1 MLQPVFGDIGI
12 EPRIIYDRR
21 KVQRKDQPQR
31 QRRQRRR
38 EKEPSILSHQ
48 FQHAENIARLES
60 SSVWESALWFP
71 IARLAP
77 DLVSTV
83 SNRELTGRRP
93 QHTMN
98 DKPSMAEPVFYD
110 PERARWK
117 RLRRLVDALVAVLSA
132 LVIFFVYTTLR
143 DERLPELLFSP
154 QKRAFKALKESEK
167 EKARERQKK
176 LASRSHRKSKLP
188 ASEVKLNQEEGIRAA
203 FYVPWDAASFSSL
216 RDYSRQ
222 IDLLYPD
229 WLHVLTPDGRLQGVD
244 DQTNT
249 FFDVVQSNRVRSVDD
264 RVMPLLKAED
274 ATMEVFPMV
283 NNFDGTEWV
292 GGITDFL
299 NDPSARAVFRQQ
311 VGVYLSSDRFRGLM
325 VDFEAFPSVGQP
337 GYVALLN
344 ELASDLHARGMKL
357 YVSVPAH
364 NPEFNYA
371 AIAGPAD
378 GVVVMNYDEHYPGA
392 ASGPVASQD
401 WFVDNL
407 KYIVKAIPKE
417 KVICAIAN
425 YGYDWVLKPK
435 KGKIPPDA
443 RDHTVSAQ
451 EAWLEARDSDE
462 DVTFDDDALNPHFSY
477 LDEHSLRHD
486 VWFLD
491 AVTALNH
498 MRAAQTLGI
507 QTFAL
512 WRLGGEDRTLWRIW
526 DVPGEAGATD
536 KLRDVPPGQDVDMEG
551 QGEILRIEDRPT
563 HGTRDFT
570 IDAGTK
576 LITDENFQSLPEPYR
591 VARYGYT
598 PNKVALTFDDGPD
611 PDWTP
616 KILDALKKEHA
627 SATFFLIGIQ
637 TDKFPGLAER
647 IYREGHAIGNH
658 TFTHPDVSNISST
671 QMKVELNLTE
681 RLFASLVGVRV
692 VLMRPPYAIDEEPD
706 TADQVRPLEF
716 AQDLGY
722 ITVGNRID
730 PNDWSDKPRHHTAEE
745 ISTYVLAHLP
755 PCGPNDLRC
764 GNIVLLHDGG
774 GNRAETLRALPMII
788 DGIRA
793 RGLEVAPV
801 YELLGK
807 TRADV
812 MAPLTT
818 RELWAARLDGLGF
831 WLFEA
836 GIVAITWIFFLGD
849 LLMTGRLLFI
859 GTAAV
864 YDRLQ
869 EKIFGRPA
877 EVASY
882 KPKVAVLIPAYNEEK
897 VVERTVRAALNSN
910 YPNLRVIVID
920 DGSRDRTLEVARRA
934 FAREEAA
941 GRVLILTKPNSGKA
955 EALNYG
961 IEHIGD
967 AELFVGIDADT
978 VIASDAISRLVP
990 HFINPKVGAIAGNAK
1005 VGNRVNLW
1013 TRWQALEYITS
1024 QNFERRA
1031 LDVLGAV
1038 SVVPGAIGAWR
1049 VSAVRE
1055 AGGYQIDTVAE
1066 DADLTM
1072 ALLRRGYRVEYED
1085 MALAYTEAP
1094 TSANGLMRQRFRWS
1108 FGILQAVYKHSGV
1121 FARKGALGFVA
1132 LPNIVIF
1139 QILLP
1144 LVSPLIDIMFAVGA
1158 IWYFIQKHFHPD
1170 STDPASFHKLVAFFF
1185 VFLVVDFLA
1194 SALAFALERRRPDD
1208 KEDSWLLTQ
1217 VWLQRFAYRQLFSV
1231 VLFRTLKR
1239 ALEGRRFAWDKL
1251 ERTAAVKYVPS
1262 ENRDSVNVP

>member
-1 MLQPVFGDIGI
+1 
-12 EPRIIYDRR
+12 
-21 KVQRKDQPQR
+21 
-31 QRRQRRR
+31 
-38 EKEPSILSHQ
+38 
-48 FQHAENIARLES
+48 
-60 SSVWESALWFP
+60 
-71 IARLAP
+71 
-77 DLVSTV
+77 
-83 SNRELTGRRP
+83 
-93 QHTMN
+93 
-98 DKPSMAEPVFYD
+98 MAEPVFYD

-117 RLRRLVDALVAVLSA
+117 RLRRLVDGLVLAITA
-132 LVIFFVYTTLR
+132 LVIFFVYTSLR

-154 QKRAFKALKESEK
+154 QKRAFKALKENEK
-167 EKARERQKK
+167 EKARDRQKK
-176 LASRSHRKSKLP
+176 LANRSHRKSKLP
-188 ASEVKLNQEEGIRAA
+188 GSEVKLNQEEGIRAA

-216 RDYSRQ
+216 RDYARQ

-229 WLHVLTPDGRLQGVD
+229 WLHVLTSDGRLQGVD
-244 DQTNT
+244 DQTNK
-249 FFDVVQSNRVRSVDD
+249 FFDVVQNNHVRSVDD
-264 RVMPLLKAED
+264 RVMPFLKTED
-274 ATMEVFPMV
+274 PAMEVFPMV
-283 NNFDGTEWV
+283 NNFDGIEWV

-299 NDPSARAVFRQQ
+299 NNPNSRAAFRQQ
-311 VGVYLSSDRFRGLM
+311 VGMYLSSDRFGGLI

-344 ELASDLHARGMKL
+344 ELSSDLHARGMKL
-357 YVSVPAH
+357 YVAVPAH
-364 NPEFNYA
+364 NQEFDYA
-371 AIAGPAD
+371 GIAAPAD

-407 KYIVKAIPKE
+407 KFAVKVIPRE
-417 KVICAIAN
+417 KIICAIAN

-435 KGKIPPDA
+435 TGKLPHDA
-443 RDHTVSAQ
+443 RDSSVSVQ
-451 EAWLEARDSDE
+451 EAWLAARDSDV
-462 DVTFDDDALNPHFSY
+462 DVVFDDDALNPHFSY
-477 LDEHSLRHD
+477 LDERSLRHD

-498 MRAAQTLGI
+498 MRAAQMLGI

-512 WRLGGEDRTLWRIW
+512 WKLGGEDRTLWRVW
-526 DVPGEAGATD
+526 DVPGDPGAAA
-536 KLRDVPPGQDVDMEG
+536 KLRSVPPGQDVDMEG

-563 HGTRDFT
+563 PGIRDLT
-570 IDAGTK
+570 IDPNSK

-591 VARYGYT
+591 VARYGYS

-611 PDWTP
+611 PEWTP
-616 KILDALKKEHA
+616 KILDVLKREHA
-627 SATFFLIGIQ
+627 TATFFLIGIQ
-637 TDKFPGLAER
+637 TDNFSGLAKR
-647 IYREGHAIGNH
+647 IYNEGNTIGNH
-658 TFTHPDVSNISST
+658 TFTHPDVSNIST
-671 QMKVELNLTE
+671 THFKVELNLTE

-692 VLMRPPYAIDEEPD
+692 TLLRPPYAIDEEPD
-706 TADQVRPLEF
+706 TADQVKPLEF

-730 PNDWSDKPRHHTAEE
+730 PNDWNDKPRRHTAEE
-745 ISTYVLAHLP
+745 ISAYVLAHLP
-755 PCGPNDLRC
+755 PCGPDDLRC
-764 GNIVLLHDGG
+764 GNIILLHDGG
-774 GNRAETLRALPMII
+774 GNRAETVRALPMII
-788 DGIRA
+788 DGVRA
-793 RGLEVAPV
+793 RGLEIAPV
-801 YELLGK
+801 YDLFGK

-836 GIVAITWIFFLGD
+836 GIVGITWIFFLGD

-859 GTAAV
+859 GAAAV
-864 YDRLQ
+864 YDRLR
-869 EKIFGRPA
+869 EKIFGKPA

-897 VVERTVRAALNSN
+897 VIVRTVRAALNSN

-920 DGSRDRTLEVARRA
+920 DGSRDRTLDVARAA
-934 FAREEAA
+934 FVREEAA
-941 GRVLILTKPNSGKA
+941 GRVIILTKLNSGKA

-961 IEHIGD
+961 IEHIED

-990 HFINPKVGAIAGNAK
+990 HFINPRVGAIAGNAK

-1049 VSAVRE
+1049 VSAVRDV
-1055 AGGYQIDTVAE
+1055 GGYQIDTVAE

-1094 TSANGLMRQRFRWS
+1094 TNANGLMRQRFRWS
-1108 FGILQAVYKHSGV
+1108 FGILQAVYKHSQV
-1121 FARKGALGFVA
+1121 FGRKGALGFVA

-1158 IWYFIQKHFHPD
+1158 VWYFIQKHFHPD

-1208 KEDSWLLTQ
+1208 KEDVWLLSQ

-1231 VLFRTLKR
+1231 VLFKTLKR

>member
-1 MLQPVFGDIGI
+1 
-12 EPRIIYDRR
+12 
-21 KVQRKDQPQR
+21 
-31 QRRQRRR
+31 
-38 EKEPSILSHQ
+38 
-48 FQHAENIARLES
+48 
-60 SSVWESALWFP
+60 
-71 IARLAP
+71 
-77 DLVSTV
+77 
-83 SNRELTGRRP
+83 
-93 QHTMN
+93 
-98 DKPSMAEPVFYD
+98 MAEPVFYD
-110 PERARWK
+110 PQRARWK
-117 RLRRLVDALVAVLSA
+117 RLRRLVDAVVAALSA
-132 LVIFFVYTTLR
+132 LIIFFVYTTLR

-154 QKRAFKALKESEK
+154 QRRVFKALKENEK
-167 EKARERQKK
+167 DKARERQKK
-176 LASRSHRKSKLP
+176 LALRSHRKSKLA

-216 RDYSRQ
+216 RDFSRQ

-229 WLHVLTPDGRLQGVD
+229 WLHVLTPDGHLQAVD
-244 DQTNT
+244 DQTNK
-249 FFDVVQSNRVRSVDD
+249 FFDVVQNNHVRSVDD

-274 ATMEVFPMV
+274 NSMEVFPMV
-283 NNFDGTEWV
+283 NNFDGTEFV
-292 GGITDFL
+292 EGITGFL
-299 NDPSARAVFRQQ
+299 NDPAARALFRQQ
-311 VGVYLSSDRFRGLM
+311 VGMYLSSDHFRGLM
-325 VDFEAFPSVGQP
+325 VDFEAFPKVGQL

-344 ELASDLHARGMKL
+344 ELSSDLHARGMKL

-364 NPEFNYA
+364 NEDYDYP
-371 AIAGPAD
+371 AIAAPAD

-392 ASGPVASQD
+392 ASGPVSSQD
-401 WFVDNL
+401 WFVENL
-407 KYIVKAIPKE
+407 KFAVSVIPRE
-417 KVICAIAN
+417 KLICAIAN

-435 KGKIPPDA
+435 NGKLPSDEK
-443 RDHTVSAQ
+443 DHSVSVQ
-451 EAWLEARDSDE
+451 EAWLAARDSDE
-462 DVTFDDDALNPHFSY
+462 DVTYDDDALNPHFSY
-477 LDEHSLRHD
+477 LDERSLRHD

-507 QTFAL
+507 ETFAL
-512 WRLGGEDRTLWRIW
+512 WKLGGEDRSIWRVW
-526 DVPGEAGATD
+526 DMPGDVGAAD
-536 KLRDVPPGQDVDMEG
+536 KLHSVPPGQDVDMEG
-551 QGEILRIEDRPT
+551 QGEILRIEDRPSP
-563 HGTRDFT
+563 GTRDLT
-570 IDAGTK
+570 IDPKTK
-576 LITDENFQSLPEPYR
+576 LITDENFQSMPEPYR
-591 VARYGYT
+591 VGRYGYS

-616 KILDALKKEHA
+616 KILDVLKREQA
-627 SATFFLIGIQ
+627 PATFFLIGIQ
-637 TDKFPGLAER
+637 TDKFSGLAKR
-647 IYREGHAIGNH
+647 IYNEGHTIGNH
-658 TFTHPDVSNISST
+658 TFTHPDVSNISAGY
-671 QMKVELNLTE
+671 MKVELNLTE
-681 RLFASLVGVRV
+681 RLFASLVGIRAT
-692 VLMRPPYAIDEEPD
+692 LLRPPYAIDEEPD
-706 TADQVRPLEF
+706 TADQVRPLEI
-716 AQDLGY
+716 AQEMGY
-722 ITVGNRID
+722 TTVGNRID
-730 PNDWSDKPRHHTAEE
+730 PNDWSSNPRHSAEQ
-745 ISTYVLAHLP
+745 ISSYVLAHLP
-755 PCGPNDLRC
+755 PCGANDPRC

-774 GNRAETLRALPMII
+774 GNRAETVRALPMII
-788 DGIRA
+788 EGIRA
-793 RGLEVAPV
+793 RGYEIAPV

-812 MAPLTT
+812 MSPLPTGQ
-818 RELWAARLDGLGF
+818 RWAARLDRLSF
-831 WLFEA
+831 WLFD
-836 GIVAITWIFFLGD
+836 VAVLSITWIFFLGD

-859 GTAAV
+859 GAAAV
-864 YDRLQ
+864 YDRVQ
-869 EKIFGRPA
+869 EKIFGKPA

-897 VVERTVRAALNSN
+897 VIERTVRAALNSN

-920 DGSRDRTLEVARRA
+920 DGSQDRTLEVARAA
-934 FAREEAA
+934 FSAEASA
-941 GRVLILTKPNSGKA
+941 GKVLILTKSNAGKA
-955 EALNYG
+955 GALNYG
-961 IEHIGD
+961 IEHIQD

-978 VIASDAISRLVP
+978 IIASDAIARLVP

-1055 AGGYQIDTVAE
+1055 AGGYQLDTVAE

-1094 TSANGLMRQRFRWS
+1094 TNANELMRQRFRWS
-1108 FGILQAVYKHSGV
+1108 FGILQAVYKHRGV

-1144 LVSPLIDIMFAVGA
+1144 LVSPLIDIMFAFGA
-1158 IWYFIQKHFHPD
+1158 LWYLVQKYFHPD

-1185 VFLVVDFLA
+1185 AFLVIDFLA

-1208 KEDSWLLTQ
+1208 KEDPWLLSQ

-1231 VLFRTLKR
+1231 VLFKTVKR

-1251 ERTAAVKYVPS
+1251 ERTAAVNYVPP
-1262 ENRDSVNVP
+1262 ENRDRVNVP

>member
-1 MLQPVFGDIGI
+1 
-12 EPRIIYDRR
+12 
-21 KVQRKDQPQR
+21 
-31 QRRQRRR
+31 
-38 EKEPSILSHQ
+38 
-48 FQHAENIARLES
+48 
-60 SSVWESALWFP
+60 
-71 IARLAP
+71 
-77 DLVSTV
+77 
-83 SNRELTGRRP
+83 
-93 QHTMN
+93 
-98 DKPSMAEPVFYD
+98 MAEPVFYD
-110 PERARWK
+110 PKRARWK
-117 RLRRLVDALVAVLSA
+117 RLRRFVDILVAALSA
-132 LVIFFVYTTLR
+132 LILFFVYTMLR

-154 QKRAFKALKESEK
+154 QKRAFKALKENEK

-216 RDYSRQ
+216 RDFSRQ

-244 DQTNT
+244 DQTNK
-249 FFDVVQSNRVRSVDD
+249 FFDVVQNNHVRPVDD
-264 RVMPLLKAED
+264 RVMPFLKAED
-274 ATMEVFPMV
+274 PGMEVFPMV
-283 NNFDGTEWV
+283 NNFDGASWI
-292 GGITDFL
+292 GDITGFL
-299 NDPSARAVFRQQ
+299 NNPDARRLFRQQ
-311 VGVYLSSDRFRGLM
+311 VQLYLASDRFRGLM
-325 VDFEAFPSVGQP
+325 VDFEAFPSTGQP
-337 GYVALLN
+337 GYIALLN
-344 ELASDLHARGMKL
+344 ELSSDLHSRGMKL
-357 YVSVPAH
+357 YVSLPAH
-364 NPEFNYA
+364 NNEFDYA
-371 AIAGPAD
+371 AIAAPAD
-378 GVVVMNYDEHYPGA
+378 GVVIMNYDEHYPGA

-407 KYIVKAIPKE
+407 KFAVKAIPRE
-417 KVICAIAN
+417 KIICAIAN

-435 KGKIPPDA
+435 KGKLPSDE
-443 RDHTVSAQ
+443 RDHTVSVQ

-462 DVTFDDDALNPHFSY
+462 DINFDDDALNPHFSY

-512 WRLGGEDRTLWRIW
+512 WRLGGEDRTIWRVW
-526 DVPGEAGATD
+526 DVPGDAGATD
-536 KLRDVPPGQDVDMEG
+536 KLRDTPPGQDVDMEG
-551 QGEILRIEDRPT
+551 QGEILRIEDRPA
-563 HGTRDFT
+563 HGTRDLT
-570 IDAGTK
+570 IEPKTK

-591 VARYGYT
+591 VARYGYST
-598 PNKVALTFDDGPD
+598 NKVVLTFDDGPD
-611 PDWTP
+611 PTWTP
-616 KILDALKKEHA
+616 KILDVLKSKNA
-627 SATFFLIGIQ
+627 PATFFLIGIQ
-637 TDKFPGLAER
+637 TDKFSGLAER
-647 IYREGHAIGNH
+647 IYNEGHTIGNH

-671 QMKVELNLTE
+671 YMKVELNLTE
-681 RLFASLVGVRV
+681 RLFASLVGVRAT
-692 VLMRPPYAIDEEPD
+692 LMRPPYAIDEEPD
-706 TADQVRPLEF
+706 TADQVKPLEF
-716 AQDLGY
+716 SQDMGY

-730 PNDWSDKPRHHTAEE
+730 PSDWSSNPRYTAEQ
-745 ISTYVLAHLP
+745 ISSYVLAHLP

-774 GNRAETLRALPMII
+774 GNRAETVRALPMII

-793 RGLEVAPV
+793 RGLEIAPV
-801 YELLGK
+801 YDLLGK

-812 MAPLTT
+812 MSPLPTGE
-818 RELWAARLDGLGF
+818 RWAARLDRLGF
-831 WLFEA
+831 WLFDV
-836 GIVAITWIFFLGD
+836 GTLGITWIFFLGD

-859 GTAAV
+859 GAAAV
-864 YDRLQ
+864 YDRLH
-869 EKIFGRPA
+869 EKIFGRPS

-897 VVERTVRAALNSN
+897 VIVRTVRAALNSD
-910 YPNLRVIVID
+910 YPDIRVIVID
-920 DGSRDRTLEVARRA
+920 DGSCDRTLEVARDA
-934 FAREEAA
+934 FVREEAA
-941 GRVLILTKPNSGKA
+941 GRVLILTKPNAGKA

-961 IEHIGD
+961 IEHILD
-967 AELFVGIDADT
+967 AEIFVGIDADT
-978 VIASDAISRLVP
+978 IIARDAISHLVP
-990 HFINPKVGAIAGNAK
+990 HFVNPKVGAIAGNAK

-1094 TSANGLMRQRFRWS
+1094 TNANGLMRQRFRWS
-1108 FGILQAVYKHSGV
+1108 FGILQAVYKHSEV
-1121 FARKGALGFVA
+1121 FGRKGALGFVA

-1144 LVSPLIDIMFAVGA
+1144 LVSPLIDIMFAAGA
-1158 IWYFIQKHFHPD
+1158 IWYVVQKHFHPD

-1185 VFLVVDFLA
+1185 AFLVIDFLA
-1194 SALAFALERRRPDD
+1194 SALAFALERRRPDE
-1208 KEDSWLLTQ
+1208 KEDVWLLSQ

-1231 VLFRTLKR
+1231 VLFKTLKR

-1251 ERTAAVKYVPS
+1251 ERTAAVKYVAS
-1262 ENRDSVNVP
+1262 ENRDQVNVP

>member
-1 MLQPVFGDIGI
+1 
-12 EPRIIYDRR
+12 
-21 KVQRKDQPQR
+21 
-31 QRRQRRR
+31 
-38 EKEPSILSHQ
+38 
-48 FQHAENIARLES
+48 
-60 SSVWESALWFP
+60 
-71 IARLAP
+71 
-77 DLVSTV
+77 
-83 SNRELTGRRP
+83 
-93 QHTMN
+93 
-98 DKPSMAEPVFYD
+98 MAEPVFYD
-110 PERARWK
+110 PKRARWK
-117 RLRRLVDALVAVLSA
+117 RLRRLVDAVVAALSA
-132 LVIFFVYTTLR
+132 LIIFFVYTTLR

-154 QKRAFKALKESEK
+154 QKRAFKALKENEK
-167 EKARERQKK
+167 EKARERLKK
-176 LASRSHRKSKLP
+176 LASRSHRKSKLA

-216 RDYSRQ
+216 RDFSRQ

-229 WLHVLTPDGRLQGVD
+229 WLHVLTPDGRLQAVD
-244 DQTNT
+244 DQTNK
-249 FFDVVQSNRVRSVDD
+249 FFDVMQNNHVRSVDD

-274 ATMEVFPMV
+274 TAMEVFPMV

-292 GGITDFL
+292 EGITDFL
-299 NDPSARAVFRQQ
+299 NNSSARTLFRQQ
-311 VGVYLSSDRFRGLM
+311 VEMFLSSDRFRGLM
-325 VDFEAFPSVGQP
+325 VDFEAFPKVGQP
-337 GYVALLN
+337 GYLALLN
-344 ELASDLHARGMKL
+344 ELSSDLHARGMKL

-364 NPEFNYA
+364 NEEFDYP
-371 AIAGPAD
+371 AIAAPAD
-378 GVVVMNYDEHYPGA
+378 GVVVMDYDEHYPGA

-407 KYIVKAIPKE
+407 KFAVNVIPRE
-417 KVICAIAN
+417 KLICAIAN

-435 KGKIPPDA
+435 DGKLPPDA
-443 RDHTVSAQ
+443 KDHSVSVQ
-451 EAWLEARDSDE
+451 EAWLAARDSDE
-462 DVTFDDDALNPHFSY
+462 DVTYDDDALNPHFSY
-477 LDEHSLRHD
+477 LDESSLRHD

-512 WRLGGEDRTLWRIW
+512 WRLGGEDRSLWRVW
-526 DVPGEAGATD
+526 DMPGDAGAAA
-536 KLRDVPPGQDVDMEG
+536 KLRSVPPGQDVDMEG
-551 QGEILRIEDRPT
+551 QGEILRIEDRPSP
-563 HGTRDFT
+563 GTRDLT
-570 IDAGTK
+570 IDPHTK
-576 LITDENFQSLPEPYR
+576 LITDENFQSMPEPYR
-591 VARYGYT
+591 VGRYGYS

-616 KILDALKKEHA
+616 KILDVLKREHA
-627 SATFFLIGIQ
+627 PATFFLIGIQ
-637 TDKFPGLAER
+637 TDKFSGLAKR
-647 IYREGHAIGNH
+647 IYNEGHTIGNH
-658 TFTHPDVSNISST
+658 TFTHPDVSNISAAY
-671 QMKVELNLTE
+671 MKVELNLTE
-681 RLFASLVGVRV
+681 RLFASLVGVRAT
-692 VLMRPPYAIDEEPD
+692 LLRPPYAIDEEPD
-706 TADQVRPLEF
+706 TADQVRPLEL
-716 AQDLGY
+716 AQEMGY
-722 ITVGNRID
+722 TTVGNRID
-730 PNDWSDKPRHHTAEE
+730 PNDWSSNPRHSAEQ
-745 ISTYVLAHLP
+745 IAKYVLAHLP
-755 PCGPNDLRC
+755 PCGANDPRC

-774 GNRAETLRALPMII
+774 GNRAETVRALPMII
-788 DGIRA
+788 EGIRA
-793 RGLEVAPV
+793 RRYEIAPV

-807 TRADV
+807 TRSDV
-812 MAPLTT
+812 MSPLPTGQ
-818 RELWAARLDGLGF
+818 RWAARLDRLSF
-831 WLFEA
+831 WLFDA
-836 GIVAITWIFFLGD
+836 AVVSITWIFFLGD

-859 GTAAV
+859 GAAAV

-882 KPKVAVLIPAYNEEK
+882 KPKVAVLIPGYNEEK
-897 VVERTVRAALNSN
+897 VIERTVSAALNSD

-920 DGSRDRTLEVARRA
+920 DGSKDRTLEVARRA
-934 FAREEAA
+934 FAAEETA
-941 GRVLILTKPNSGKA
+941 GRVLILTKPNAGKA

-961 IEHIGD
+961 IEHIQD

-978 VIASDAISRLVP
+978 IIARDAIARLAP
-990 HFINPKVGAIAGNAK
+990 HFVNPKLGAIAGNAK

-1055 AGGYQIDTVAE
+1055 AGGYQLDTVAE

-1094 TSANGLMRQRFRWS
+1094 TNANGLMRQRFRWS
-1108 FGILQAVYKHSGV
+1108 FGILQAVYKHRGV

-1144 LVSPLIDIMFAVGA
+1144 LVSPLIDIMFAFGA
-1158 IWYFIQKHFHPD
+1158 LWYLVQKHFHPD

-1185 VFLVVDFLA
+1185 AFLVIDFLA
-1194 SALAFALERRRPDD
+1194 SALAFALERRRPDA
-1208 KEDSWLLTQ
+1208 KEDAWLLSQ
-1217 VWLQRFAYRQLFSV
+1217 VWLQRFAYRQLFSI
-1231 VLFRTLKR
+1231 VLFKTLKR

-1262 ENRDSVNVP
+1262 ENRDRVNVP